1 MLCSRE
7 MRVSV
12 ETTPGDGLQLIVE
25 QIHELLVIAGIELK
39 KHGVG
44 TSGEMA
50 LHDFGDVEQTLH
62 HLLVHVASLEVDTD
76 IGAGGI
82 TQALG
87 VDIETAAGD
96 VTILHQVLHTLM
108 NGCTRHT
115 TLCCYVLEGMRAFLD
130 KMPRIFSVKII
141 NFIHSLCF

>member
-1 MLCSRE
+1 
-7 MRVSV
+7 
-12 ETTPGDGLQLIVE
+12 
-25 QIHELLVIAGIELK
+25 
-39 KHGVG
+39 
-44 TSGEMA
+44 MA

-115 TLCCYVLEGMRAFLD
+115 TLCCYVLERYAGILD
-130 KMPRIFSVKII
+130 KMPRIFLSRLSILSILYVFNVVIS
-141 NFIHSLCF
+141 SLWP